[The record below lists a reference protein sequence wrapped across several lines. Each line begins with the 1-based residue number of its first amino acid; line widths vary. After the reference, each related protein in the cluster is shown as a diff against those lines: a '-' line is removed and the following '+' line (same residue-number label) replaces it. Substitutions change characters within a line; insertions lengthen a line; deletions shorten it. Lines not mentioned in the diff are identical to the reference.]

1 MASGEI
7 DITPGR
13 VLSAE
18 ELVDNSKLNDLGLP
32 IARVKAA
39 AVTAREIADGS
50 ITSDKLDV
58 DLEAQIGLADGSVT
72 TAKIVDEAVTAAKI
86 ADDLITAQVAI
97 VTLDDTDLLLVW
109 DVSASAYRKMTYG
122 DLFDQIEGDIDIDI
136 GPTILTGTL
145 THDPSSISA
154 DNSTTVNVTVTGAST
169 TNTPAVAVSASINL
183 GTLGVQI
190 TEARVSSANTV
201 AVTYYNFTGSSVN
214 LPNHTIRAVVFQY

>member
-18 ELVDNSKLNDLGLP
+18 ELVDNAKLNDLGVP

-72 TAKIVDEAVTAAKI
+72 TAKIVDDAVTAAKI

-97 VTLDDTDLLLVW
+97 VTLDALDLLLVW
-109 DVSASAYRKMTYG
+109 DASASGYRKLTYG
-122 DLFDQIEGDIDIDI
+122 NLFAQVEDELDL
-136 GPTILTGTL
+136 PAAILTGTV
-145 THDPSSISA
+145 TVDPPNISSNGLHSFTI
-154 DNSTTVNVTVTGAST
+154 TVTGAVT
-169 TNTPAVAVSASINL
+169 TNTPSVSL
-183 GTLGVQI
+183 GFSMDIFSLGI
-190 TEARVSSANTV
+190 THGARVSAANTV
-201 AVTYYNFTGSSVN
+201 TVTYFNGLPSSVN
-214 LPNHTIRAVVFQY
+214 LPSHTVRATVFQY